1 MPDPEKEKSEEFT
14 TYYCPNCQEPL
25 AFGTL
30 YHLKVICPNCKNLF
44 VMVGLDQD
52 DHDK

>member
-14 TYYCPNCQEPL
+14 TYYCPHCQEPL

-30 YHLKVICPNCKNLF
+30 YHLKVICPNCAKLF
-44 VMVGLDQD
+44 VMVGLGQEE
-52 DHDK
+52 HDK

>member
-14 TYYCPNCQEPL
+14 TYCPHCQEPL

-30 YHLKVICPNCKNLF
+30 YHLKVICPNCAKLF
-44 VMVGLDQD
+44 VMVGLGQE